1 MNTRKNYNIG
11 SRRLEIIKA
20 LYMCGVVPYS
30 SLAYM
35 HYDTEMI
42 RRVCKKMENEGVI
55 TRHKINGQ
63 KVLVFNSYKDLG
75 KMIPNINDVIPSD
88 YEEFYNNYS
97 SKARHSTLYHGDE
110 TTRQRYLLNADT
122 VMFTKYSGA
131 LSYIDEK
138 EPAGKLGEVIGNQN
152 AYYTLRDLRHIY
164 MTNDVQLVKDK
175 SKQIVLNSRA
185 TGVLVTEGDEAFP
198 VYNIGK
204 RTIKWSRT
212 GEMGFLTRMQRIF
225 RETGHTMGDDCI
237 VVYKGHECLDK
248 ILNYKKPRNYS
259 TMNVDLTYEHMYFLP
274 ADTYGQLI
282 MQHMMSRGWRERALR
297 YILSDD
303 KMQNSKRSTFQ
314 VDGYDIENRVYYD
327 VFCIPDMVHLK
338 AFKNNADNN
347 EDKERFIIY
356 CFDFQRKFIEENFG
370 NTATIKEIDFKDFII
385 NTKE

>member
-42 RRVCKKMENEGVI
+42 RRVCKKMEKEGVI
-55 TRHKINGQ
+55 ARHKINNQ
-63 KVLVFNSYKDLG
+63 KILVFNSYKDIE
-75 KMIPNINDVIPSD
+75 KIIPNIKDVVPKD
-88 YEEFYNNYS
+88 YNEFYNNYS

-110 TTRQRYLLNADT
+110 TTRERYLLNADT
-122 VMFTKYSGA
+122 LMFARYSGA
-131 LSYIDEK
+131 VAYIDEK
-138 EPAGKLGEVIGNQN
+138 EPAGRLEDVIGNHN
-152 AYYTLRDLRHIY
+152 AYYTLRDLRHVY
-164 MTNDVQLVKDK
+164 VTNDVQVVKDK
-175 SKQIVLNSRA
+175 TKQIVINSRA
-185 TGVLVTEGDEAFP
+185 AGVLVTEGDEAYP

-225 RETGHTMGDDCI
+225 REIGHTMGDDCI
-237 VVYKGHECLDK
+237 VIYKGHEGLDK

-274 ADTYGQLI
+274 ADTYGQLL
-282 MQHMMSRGWRERALR
+282 MQMMMSKDWRDKALSYVLTEDQVR
-297 YILSDD
+297 
-303 KMQNSKRSTFQ
+303 NSRKSTFQ
-314 VDGYDIENRVYYD
+314 VDGYDTDNRIYYN

-338 AFKNNADNN
+338 AFKNNADNIR
-347 EDKERFIIY
+347 EKDRFVIY
-356 CFDFQRKFIEENFG
+356 CFDFQRKFIEDNFG
-370 NTATIKEIDFKDFII
+370 ETATIREVDFKDFII
-385 NTKE
+385 NTK